1 MAKDISKLL
10 SEWPYGAGGNVRR
23 ITGDDGREKIQIRV
37 CLDTFH
43 GLLQFECD
51 GRPDGKR
58 PHGEEFYLDHLDEK
72 HRLFL
77 STGGRSDQYRITHAQ
92 CRKLF
97 DESNQV
103 YHRYIVLLQL
113 GDFDR
118 VIRDTKRNMRL
129 FMFVHEHAMHASDR
143 EHLEC
148 WWPYVKRIHYT
159 AIAMQHL
166 SAGRLQE
173 AIEALNICRRELRAM
188 TPQDNDIFRNEM
200 KRSLEAL
207 DQIEKEI
214 RERMPLTELET
225 LEKQKAAAIKE
236 QRYED
241 AARLRDRINVLRAK
255 SEPPAA
261 RASDSSQ

>member
-51 GRPDGKR
+51 GRPDGRR
-58 PHGEEFYLDHLDEK
+58 PHGQEFYLDYLGEK

-113 GDFDR
+113 GLWHRRGLTVADGSRLARRGRAGSRPNCSCPVLPRTTAAPPRAAPVRLATAVAQKSPGRYCADF
-118 VIRDTKRNMRL
+118 
-129 FMFVHEHAMHASDR
+129 ASR
-143 EHLEC
+143 
-148 WWPYVKRIHYT
+148 RSARSGSSAT
-159 AIAMQHL
+159 AACL
-166 SAGRLQE
+166 
-173 AIEALNICRRELRAM
+173 
-188 TPQDNDIFRNEM
+188 
-200 KRSLEAL
+200 
-207 DQIEKEI
+207 
-214 RERMPLTELET
+214 MP
-225 LEKQKAAAIKE
+225 A
-236 QRYED
+236 
-241 AARLRDRINVLRAK
+241 
-255 SEPPAA
+255 
-261 RASDSSQ
+261 